1 MDNGSE
7 LIQLEIDGAC
17 LWRIDQ
23 TNKIIEISSSKQQR
37 SKKAKIENPK
47 NQNDFQILHTC
58 STNYRL

>member
-23 TNKIIEISSSKQQR
+23 TNKIIEISSSKQLKE
-37 SKKAKIENPK
+37 SKN
-47 NQNDFQILHTC
+47 
-58 STNYRL
+58 